1 MKNMTLKEIAVA
13 CGGIYYGD
21 DESYYKEVS
30 SVVIDSRKVEK
41 DCLFIAIRGARVD
54 GHMFIPQTIRD
65 GALCALSEK
74 RIENASYPYILV
86 TSCEQAL
93 KDIAEH
99 YRKSLNLKVVGVT
112 GSVGKTSTKEMIA
125 SVLGEKY
132 DVLKTAGNFNNE
144 IGLPL
149 TIFNIREEHEVAVL
163 ELGISNFGEM
173 ERLAKIARPDIC
185 VITNI
190 GVAHLE
196 HLKSRDGILKAK
208 TEIFL
213 YMNPNGSIILNG
225 DDDKLSTV
233 HPANGIQP
241 VFFGLDDSRDFY
253 ADQVES
259 CGLRGTNA
267 VFHTPNSTFSAHIS
281 IPGEHMV
288 LNALAG
294 IAAGYALG
302 MNDEEIKAGI
312 EALVP
317 LAGRNNLIE
326 TDSLTIIDDCY
337 NANPASTKASLD
349 VLAKADTRQ
358 IAVLGDMFELGPTE
372 KQMHYEVGKYAAD
385 LGIDILVCIGQLSE
399 HMATGASEQCSKTQ
413 VFYFETK
420 DDFFEQADRILNP
433 KDTVLV
439 KASNGMKFSEI
450 VSVLKERQ
458 HMDYQMLVLDLDGT
472 LTNSRKELTEPTK
485 QALIEIQEEGK
496 KVVLASGR
504 PINGIVPLAEKL
516 NLSKYGGY
524 MLSFNGARITQCS
537 TGEIIYNRTLPA
549 DVIAPIYEIT
559 STYPGLDILTYDGNQ
574 ILSGIASNEYTE
586 KESFIN
592 KMEIVQVP
600 DFVSR
605 LTFPV
610 NKLLIAG
617 EPSILEELMPHLQQ
631 KFHKLLNIYRSEPFF
646 LEIMPQNIDK
656 AYSLQKLLNSI
667 GLTADSMI
675 CCGDGFNDISMIEY
689 AGLGVAM
696 ENAQPIVKG
705 TADFITKSNDEDG
718 ILHVINTFLR

>member
-358 IAVLGDMFELGPTE
+358 VAVLGDMFELGPTE

-696 ENAQPIVKG
+696 ENAQPIVKE

>member
-696 ENAQPIVKG
+696 ENAQPIVKE